1 MTIYSD
7 YYSDIYSLNDSI
19 YELSEHTYQPITYQ
33 PITYQPITYRPNYIS
48 VGTNTEPKSESFIKK
63 LKNKIFKNRSKK
75 NE

>member
-19 YELSEHTYQPITYQ
+19 YELSEHTYQ